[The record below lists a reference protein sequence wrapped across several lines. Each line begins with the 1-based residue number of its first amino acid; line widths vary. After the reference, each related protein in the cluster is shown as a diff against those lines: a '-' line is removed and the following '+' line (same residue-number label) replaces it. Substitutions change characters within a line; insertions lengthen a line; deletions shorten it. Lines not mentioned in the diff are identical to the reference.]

1 MYTDENFLSS
11 QRPYLRVLT
20 EKQLE
25 DLHLASLRV
34 LEKTGMVFDLP
45 EAVDMLMSVGC
56 YKISENRI
64 SIPSYLVE
72 EALRNAPKQIRISDR
87 EGNPAMLLSG
97 RNVYYGTGSDLPNVV
112 DPYSREKRPA
122 LVSDVA
128 VFSKVSDYLSN
139 IDFVMSMV
147 LASDVPVELVDLYH
161 FKEMVNN
168 TTLPILFTAANRKRL
183 EEIYKMCIAVRGS
196 EDDFE
201 KEPFAIHYSEPVSPL
216 QHSKDGLEK
225 LLFCAEH
232 RIPITYPSGTSLG
245 ATAPVTIAGA
255 MVMSNVEFL
264 GGLVLSQLKRKGAP
278 NIYGGG
284 NSAMDMRTTA
294 YTYAAPED
302 WLNGMVMRELSAYYD
317 LPCFGEGG
325 CGDAEIFDEQAA
337 SEATS
342 SLWLCSLIG
351 QNLIH
356 DVGYIG
362 AGLTGSCE
370 MLVLSDEVIG
380 QVKRFIE
387 GVEVNEDTMAVDV
400 LDSVGPGGNFLTDDH
415 TLKHFRTA
423 IWNSKIFNKTSYNQW
438 VEQGAKPL
446 RKVINEKVRW
456 ILENHNPRP
465 IGHTV
470 GKEIQSIIKQ
480 AERTINR

>member
-1 MYTDENFLSS
+1 MYTDGNFLVS
-11 QRPYLRVLT
+11 QRPYFRVLT

-25 DLHLASLRV
+25 DIHFASLRV
-34 LEKTGMVFDLP
+34 LEKTGMVFNLP

-56 YKISENRI
+56 HKIGGNRI

-72 EALRNAPKQIRISDR
+72 EALRTAPKQIRISDR
-87 EGNPAMLLSG
+87 EGDPAMLLAG

-112 DPYSREKRPA
+112 DPYSSERRGAMVK
-122 LVSDVA
+122 DVGIFA
-128 VFSKVSDYLSN
+128 KLSDYLPN
-139 IDFVMSMV
+139 IDFVMSMA
-147 LASDVPVELVDLYH
+147 LASDVPVEVADLYH
-161 FKEMVNN
+161 FHGMVCN
-168 TTLPILFTAANRKRL
+168 TILPILFTAANKKRL
-183 EEIYKMCIAVRGS
+183 EDIYRMCVAVRGS
-196 EDDFE
+196 KEEFE
-201 KEPFAIHYSEPVSPL
+201 KEPFVVHYSEPVSPL

-225 LLFCAEH
+225 LLFCAKYG
-232 RIPITYPSGTSLG
+232 IPITYPSGTSLG

-264 GGLVLSQLKRKGAP
+264 SGLVLSQLKRKGAP
-278 NIYGGG
+278 IIYGGG
-284 NSAMDMRTTA
+284 NSAIDMRTAA

-325 CGDAEIFDEQAA
+325 CGDAEVFDEQAA

-370 MLVLSDEVIG
+370 MLLLCDEVID
-380 QVKRFIE
+380 QVKRFIK
-387 GVEVNEDTMAVDV
+387 GVEVSEDTMAVDV

-423 IWNSKIFNKTSYNQW
+423 IWNSGVFNKTSYNQW
-438 VEQGAKPL
+438 LEDGGKTL
-446 RKVINEKVRW
+446 GKVINEKVRW
-456 ILENHNPRP
+456 ILENHIPKP
-465 IGHTV
+465 IDPAV
-470 GKEIQSIIKQ
+470 EKEIQSIIQNEESK
-480 AERTINR
+480 IKK